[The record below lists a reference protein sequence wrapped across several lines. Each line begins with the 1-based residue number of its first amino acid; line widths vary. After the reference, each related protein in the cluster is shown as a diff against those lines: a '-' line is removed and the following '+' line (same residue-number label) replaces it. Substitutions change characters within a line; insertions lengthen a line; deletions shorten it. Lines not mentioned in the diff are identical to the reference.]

1 MHFTINRRWRSLVF
15 GAMAFT
21 AHATNAAELETQ
33 VGRSFMDDHGTPVVF
48 FEYVDDA
55 RPIGDSNFT
64 WSPDASLGWI
74 DGRDLRRYQY
84 SHPGTTDHVWLDA
97 GGVRFHYGEAG
108 RWYQPLF
115 VSVQG
120 AIHTGHTQALSSTGE
135 FVSTVGWQGRRFN
148 VQLRHI
154 SNGGLHGPN
163 RGESMLLF
171 GVALGN

>member
-1 MHFTINRRWRSLVF
+1 MYFTIRSRWRSLVF

-33 VGRSFMDDHGTPVVF
+33 VGPSYMDDHGTPVVF

-74 DGRDLRRYQY
+74 NGRDLGRYQY
-84 SHPGTTDHVWLDA
+84 SHPGTRDHVWLNA
-97 GGVRFHYGEAG
+97 GGVRFHYGETG
-108 RWYQPLF
+108 HWYQPIFLSF
-115 VSVQG
+115 QG
-120 AIHTGHTQALSSTGE
+120 AIHTGRTQALSSTGE
-135 FVSTVGWQGRRFN
+135 FVSTLGWQGRLFN

-154 SNGGLHGPN
+154 SNAGLHEPN
-163 RGESMLLF
+163 RGETMVLF
-171 GVALGN
+171 GVAFGN